1 MHHMKVVCL
10 LLGLALIPAPSQA
23 GTILITEQEASL
35 PNGRA
40 GATSRGIT
48 RGPSVELVQPAEA
61 AHSPVHFQVRFQAF
75 GGNKIDL
82 DTLRVSYLKSP
93 EVDLM
98 PRLMRFVQRSGIDI
112 PDAEIPPG
120 EHSFRIE
127 VSDSEGRT
135 RSSILVFKVVP

>member
-1 MHHMKVVCL
+1 VRHIKVFCL
-10 LLGLALIPAPSQA
+10 LLGLALIPGRSQA

-35 PNGRA
+35 PNEHG
-40 GATSRGIT
+40 GPISRGIT
-48 RGPSVELVQPAEA
+48 RGPSVELVQPAET

-93 EVDLM
+93 EIDLM
-98 PRLMRFVQRSGIDI
+98 PRLMRFIQRSGIDI
-112 PDAEIPPG
+112 PDAELPPG

-127 VSDSEGRT
+127 VSDSEGHT
-135 RSSILVFKVVP
+135 RSSVFVFKVVP

>member
-10 LLGLALIPAPSQA
+10 LLGLALIPARSQA

>member
-1 MHHMKVVCL
+1 
-10 LLGLALIPAPSQA
+10 
-23 GTILITEQEASL
+23 LITDQEASL
-35 PNGRA
+35 PNGHA
-40 GATSRGIT
+40 GAIFRGIS
-48 RGPSVELVQPAEA
+48 RGPSVELVEPAETV
-61 AHSPVHFQVRFQAF
+61 HSPVHFQIRFQAF

-82 DTLRVSYLKSP
+82 DTLRVTYLKSP

-98 PRLMRFVQRSGIDI
+98 PRLVRFIQRSGIDI

-127 VSDSEGRT
+127 VSDTEGRT

>member
-1 MHHMKVVCL
+1 MKVVCL
-10 LLGLALIPAPSQA
+10 LLGLAVIPARSQA
-23 GTILITEQEASL
+23 GTILITEQEAGL
-35 PNGRA
+35 PNGHA
-40 GATSRGIT
+40 GAISRGIT

>member
-1 MHHMKVVCL
+1 VHHMKVLCL
-10 LLGLALIPAPSQA
+10 LLGLALIPARSQA
-23 GTILITEQEASL
+23 GTILITDQEASL
-35 PNGRA
+35 PNGHA
-40 GATSRGIT
+40 GAISRGIS
-48 RGPSVELVQPAEA
+48 RGPSVELVEPAET

-82 DTLRVSYLKSP
+82 DTLRVTYLKSP

-98 PRLMRFVQRSGIDI
+98 PRLMRFIQRSGIDI

-127 VSDSEGRT
+127 VSDTEGRT
-135 RSSILVFKVVP
+135 RSSIVVFKVVP